1 MSWLQIKTLVS
12 PDQATTLEDWLLE
25 AGANA
30 ITLTDAEDNPV
41 FEPIRGT
48 TPLWQATWITG
59 LYDGN
64 QDAQAMQTS
73 IQKRWQETFPD
84 QPPLQLH
91 LEILEEKDWIR
102 EWMDS
107 FSPLQMGNRLWV
119 VPSWHQ
125 PPNPQAVNLLLDPG
139 LAFGTGTHPTTALCL
154 AWLDAQSLNHKTLL
168 DFGCGSGI
176 LGIAGLLLG
185 AQQAWGIDIDPQALE
200 ASRQNALRNGLAE
213 DAFPVYY
220 PEHCPELQVD
230 VVVANI
236 LAGPL
241 IDLAPTL
248 ASKVKP
254 GGLLALSG
262 ILDHQADAVIAAY
275 QPWFDLEPVQS
286 RDEWLRISG
295 QRNNKSITL

>member
-1 MSWLQIKTLVS
+1 MSWLQLKTLVR
-12 PDQATTLEDWLLE
+12 PEQASTLEDWLLE
-25 AGANA
+25 AGACA

-48 TPLWQATWITG
+48 TPLWQATCITG
-59 LYDGN
+59 LYDG
-64 QDAQAMQTS
+64 QEDAHAMQT
-73 IQKRWQETFPD
+73 QLLQRWQQEFPEE
-84 QPPLQLH
+84 PAPVLH

-107 FSPLQMGNRLWV
+107 FTPLQMGERLWV

-125 PPNPQAVNLLLDPG
+125 PPQPQAVNLMLDPG

-154 AWLDAQSLNHKTLL
+154 AWLDAQPLEGRSLL

-185 AQQAWGIDIDPQALE
+185 AQQAWGVDIDPQALQ
-200 ASRQNALRNGLAE
+200 ASAQNAERNGLAK

-220 PEHCPELQVD
+220 PDTCPPLQVD
-230 VVVANI
+230 VLVANI

-248 ASKVKP
+248 AEKVKA
-254 GGLLALSG
+254 GGHLALSG
-262 ILDHQADAVIAAY
+262 ILSHQAEEVAAAY
-275 QPWFDLEPVQS
+275 RPWFALEAFQEK
-286 RDEWLRISG
+286 DGWIRITG
-295 QRNNKSITL
+295 QRLPQP